1 MGVAIPKSR
10 PQMKREV
17 LEERVNAFNIDK
29 EKFPILFIG
38 VRGYYL
44 DTLGEEGE
52 NDRGIYDDAMFIM
65 TNNFFLSFNANTDPS
80 VYRQGIATLK
90 KGWWPAYKFDLHRGQ
105 YLALCQRAG
114 AVTVHRD
121 DVGDETGWFGI
132 NIHKGSYNSTSSLGC
147 QTIHPDQWEDFID
160 TGVGLAEQ
168 IFDKNWKRKTYGYL
182 LLDERDYR

>member
-1 MGVAIPKSR
+1 MGVAVPKSK

-17 LEERVNAFNIDK
+17 LEERIKSFNIDR
-29 EKFPILFIG
+29 EKYCPLFVG

-44 DTLGEEGE
+44 DSLGDEGE
-52 NDRGIYDDAMFIM
+52 NDRGMYDDAMFII
-65 TNNFFLSFNANTDPS
+65 TPEYFFSYNANTDPS
-80 VYRQGIATLK
+80 KYQYGIATLK
-90 KGWWPAYKFDLHRGQ
+90 KGFWPAYKFDLHRGQ

-160 TGVGLAEQ
+160 TAVGMAEQ
-168 IFDKNWKRKTYGYL
+168 YKGKTWKKFTYAYL
-182 LLDERDYR
+182 LLDEEDYR